1 MQGKPASQGASLLCG
16 GQRVEGELADGLFYE
31 PTVLGGVNKD
41 MLITY
46 QETFGQVAPI
56 IPFDTEE
63 EVIELANN
71 TEYGLAAYFFTQN
84 ISRGVRVS
92 EAPEFDII
100 GYNDAILTVAQPPFG
115 GMGREGRHQGLE
127 EYLEEK
133 YISMGF

>member
-1 MQGKPASQGASLLCG
+1 MDKGASLLCG

-46 QETFGQVAPI
+46 QETFGPVAPI

-71 TEYGLAAYFFTQN
+71 TEYGLAAYFYTQN
-84 ISRGVRVS
+84 ISRGIRVS
-92 EAPEFDII
+92 EALEFGII
-100 GYNDAILTVAQPPFG
+100 GYNDAIPTVAQAPFG
-115 GMGREGRHQGLE
+115 GMKESGMGREGGHQGLD